1 MPKKNKK
8 QTAQPTKPTEPVPQ
22 PETPVEEA
30 PKKEEVKVNNA
41 QFLEE
46 ALAATE
52 PEDLPEDDVP
62 ELVEA
67 EDDDPVIED
76 YNEDNEHYESY
87 QMM

>member
-1 MPKKNKK
+1 M
-8 QTAQPTKPTEPVPQ
+8 
-22 PETPVEEA
+22 
-30 PKKEEVKVNNA
+30 NNA

-62 ELVEA
+62 ELVDA

>member
-1 MPKKNKK
+1 
-8 QTAQPTKPTEPVPQ
+8 
-22 PETPVEEA
+22 
-30 PKKEEVKVNNA
+30 VNQA

-62 ELVEA
+62 ELVA
-67 EDDDPVIED
+67 AQDDDDPVIED